1 MNLLSELLEIL
12 AVAPWRLSGV
22 RKSRAILLLTLPQ
35 EAGGGGAQAVCTPE
49 AVEEVSREIAVHGR
63 YPAGHCG
70 ERSSANFITWPWPT
84 ATPPTGGLEYAKQ
97 LLQKSLSEAEA
108 ARVIKQVTQQVQTTP
123 FSFLQKAESENLLT
137 FIQDEHPQTI
147 ALILAHLPPQKASE
161 ILVGLPSQK
170 QIEVVKRV
178 ANMEQTNPEV
188 IKEVERG
195 LEHRLSDI
203 VSQTFEKAGG
213 VDSVA
218 EILNLAD
225 RSTEKGIMEGL
236 EAEDP
241 DLVEQIRRL
250 MFVFEDILLVNDK
263 GIQSV
268 LKEVD
273 NEELALALKTAS
285 QELKDKIFKNMSERA
300 AQLIAED
307 MQYMGPVRV
316 SDVESAQQ
324 KIVDVVRRDW
334 KTAAKS
340 SSRARRRKGNGRVKC
355 AFRVRPRIRS
365 GSHRQNGFDQASSLT
380 RRRLN
385 SAVPQCPF
393 PRDGVLIKSQNA
405 PPDRSSRFSIDAT
418 WKLQAQA
425 AVAARLSGAGG
436 TPMVMAAEGGRR
448 DPKAAYARRA

>member
-1 MNLLSELLEIL
+1 M
-12 AVAPWRLSGV
+12 
-22 RKSRAILLLTLPQ
+22 
-35 EAGGGGAQAVCTPE
+35 
-49 AVEEVSREIAVHGR
+49 
-63 YPAGHCG
+63 
-70 ERSSANFITWPWPT
+70 
-84 ATPPTGGLEYAKQ
+84 PPKGGLEYAKQ
-97 LLQKSLSEAEA
+97 LLTQISQRSRRG
-108 ARVIKQVTQQVQTTP
+108 RVIKQVTQQVQTTP

-273 NEELALALKTAS
+273 NEELSLALKTAS

-316 SDVESAQQ
+316 SDVEAAQQ
-324 KIVDVVRRDW
+324 KIVDIVRRLEDAGEIVIRPRWRKGDGGVSEKEESRKSEVVRMRARTNENKEGLFRQLTLLPFCLRTFNFRICIFPMGLIKSANAPHHPLALQPEGCGGACAQDS
-334 KTAAKS
+334 AARAR
-340 SSRARRRKGNGRVKC
+340 SRPRAFARSRHSRKGRRSRRRRK
-355 AFRVRPRIRS
+355 
-365 GSHRQNGFDQASSLT
+365 T
-380 RRRLN
+380 E
-385 SAVPQCPF
+385 
-393 PRDGVLIKSQNA
+393 
-405 PPDRSSRFSIDAT
+405 
-418 WKLQAQA
+418 
-425 AVAARLSGAGG
+425 G
-436 TPMVMAAEGGRR
+436 TS
-448 DPKAAYARRA
+448 PKG

>member
-1 MNLLSELLEIL
+1 MP
-12 AVAPWRLSGV
+12 AVDLTGV
-22 RKSRAILLLTLPQ
+22 RKSAILLLSLGQEQASEILRRLP
-35 EAGGGGAQAVCTPE
+35 PE
-49 AVEEVSREIAVHGR
+49 AVEEVSREIASLTEIGLDVRKGVFTEF
-63 YPAGHCG
+63 YNLAL
-70 ERSSANFITWPWPT
+70 ANSYISE
-84 ATPPTGGLEYAKQ
+84 GGLEFAKN
-97 LLQKSLSEAEA
+97 LLRNSLDSDQAD
-108 ARVIKQVTQQVQTTP
+108 RIIKQVTQQVQTTP

-161 ILVGLPSQK
+161 ILVGLPGQK
-170 QIEVVKRV
+170 QIEVVKRI

-213 VDSVA
+213 VDTVA

-241 DLVEQIRRL
+241 DLVESIRRL

-268 LKEVD
+268 LKEID

-285 QELKDKIFKNMSERA
+285 EELKQKIFKNMSERA
-300 AQLIAED
+300 SQLIQED

-316 SDVESAQQ
+316 SDVEAAQQ
-324 KIVDVVRRDW
+324 KIVDVVRRLED
-334 KTAAKS
+334 AGEIIIA
-340 SSRARRRKGNGRVKC
+340 GR
-355 AFRVRPRIRS
+355 
-365 GSHRQNGFDQASSLT
+365 
-380 RRRLN
+380 
-385 SAVPQCPF
+385 
-393 PRDGVLIKSQNA
+393 
-405 PPDRSSRFSIDAT
+405 
-418 WKLQAQA
+418 
-425 AVAARLSGAGG
+425 GG
-436 TPMVMAAEGGRR
+436 EKEMVV
-448 DPKAAYARRA
+448 

>member
-1 MNLLSELLEIL
+1 MASDL
-12 AVAPWRLSGV
+12 PGV
-22 RKSRAILLLTLPQ
+22 RKAAVLLVSLEQEKAAEILKRLPS
-35 EAGGGGAQAVCTPE
+35 E
-49 AVEEVSREIAVHGR
+49 AVEEVSREIASL
-63 YPAGHCG
+63 G
-70 ERSSANFITWPWPT
+70 EIPNATRKEIFGEFYSLALANSYVSE
-84 ATPPTGGLEYAKQ
+84 GGLEYAKT
-97 LLQKSLSEAEA
+97 LLKKSLSEEDAK
-108 ARVIKQVTQQVQTTP
+108 RIISQVTQQVQTTP

-147 ALILAHLPPQKASE
+147 ALILAHLPAQKASE

-170 QIEVVKRV
+170 QVEVVKRV

-213 VDSVA
+213 VETVA

-263 GIQSV
+263 GIQAV

-285 QELKDKIFKNMSERA
+285 EELR
-300 AQLIAED
+300 
-307 MQYMGPVRV
+307 
-316 SDVESAQQ
+316 Q
-324 KIVDVVRRDW
+324 KILDRKSVV
-334 KTAAKS
+334 
-340 SSRARRRKGNGRVKC
+340 
-355 AFRVRPRIRS
+355 
-365 GSHRQNGFDQASSLT
+365 
-380 RRRLN
+380 
-385 SAVPQCPF
+385 
-393 PRDGVLIKSQNA
+393 
-405 PPDRSSRFSIDAT
+405 
-418 WKLQAQA
+418 
-425 AVAARLSGAGG
+425 
-436 TPMVMAAEGGRR
+436 
-448 DPKAAYARRA
+448 